1 MVFIFDF
8 VLLNLD
14 EQSKFIYDYKNSI
27 KKEPNLILN
36 STLNLS
42 KVKIR

>member
-1 MVFIFDF
+1 MIFISDF

-14 EQSKFIYDYKNSI
+14 KIIKIKI

-42 KVKIR
+42 KVNIR